1 MKKEIIFLTPIAIC
15 IVVAVIIIALYNYR
29 LKKRIIDSGP
39 IDENSLKFLLSLSGI
54 GSEILKWGL
63 VLLFGG
69 IGLILVEFL
78 PYPADESTVP
88 YGVVLVSVATGFLT
102 YYLIMKKQEK

>member
-1 MKKEIIFLTPIAIC
+1 MNKEIIFITPIAIC

>member
-15 IVVAVIIIALYNYR
+15 IVVAIIIVALYNYR

-39 IDENSLKFLLSLSGI
+39 IDDNTLKFLLSISGV
-54 GSEILKWGL
+54 GSEVLKWGL
-63 VLLFGG
+63 IFLFGG

-78 PYPADESTVP
+78 PYPADASSLP
-88 YGVVLVSVATGFLT
+88 YGVVMVSMALGFLT

>member
-15 IVVAVIIIALYNYR
+15 IVVAIIIIALYNYR
-29 LKKRIIDSGP
+29 LKKRIIDLGP
-39 IDENSLKFLLSLSGI
+39 IDDNSLKFLLSLSGI
-54 GSEILKWGL
+54 GSEVLKWGL

-78 PYPADESTVP
+78 PYPANESTVP
-88 YGVVLVSVATGFLT
+88 YGVVLVSIATGFLT